1 MKPETEHQPERLD
14 LALRGTAIVMIAA
27 LLALLVAALIRWA
40 PLLPAAG
47 HGPRAVAGVLDLSGW
62 DFARDGL
69 VRLDGEW
76 AFYPGRLLAPEAFGP
91 DRQLGG
97 PPEPGAYVGVPEH
110 WERYRFAGSSAGA
123 QGYAT
128 FRLQIKLPPRSPD
141 VAREFGIKV
150 SNIKSAH
157 RMYVNGRIEGSS
169 GKPEAEAAATRGGNT
184 PYAAYFTL
192 AGNEADIVVQA
203 ANYELYTGGIT
214 QSLLFGEQ
222 VQIAT
227 YRFFLVGTD
236 LVGAVVLLLCGL
248 YLLCLFLM
256 RRKER
261 SWFYLG
267 LVCLGA
273 CLVFLVQQEKLLMA
287 FVPSLPYVWFT
298 KLQFWIGIPTFY
310 FLVRYTQTAYLL
322 PPGRWLQRSFAVA
335 VWAIGLFL
343 VVAPLPFATRVLQAG
358 LVVPAML
365 LLVYCLYLFAREAWR
380 RTPGAGYSLAGIV
393 GFIVAWCFYAAAEND
408 AAGVLTNALRLLFTL
423 SFVFSQLLLLS
434 RRFTRSFATVEQLTG
449 RLIAADKMKDEFLA
463 NTSHE
468 IKTPLHGIVNIGQSL
483 LEGASGELNRAQRDD
498 LALMVATGKR
508 LSALVRDILDLSR
521 LKEGELLLQIRPMAL
536 QPALRHV
543 FALHRHL
550 LEGKP
555 VRLQERLPKR
565 LPQVAGDEARVVQ
578 VLSNL
583 IGNAIKFTPAGEIVV
598 SATVQGQWV
607 TVEVRD
613 TGIGIAPDK
622 LESIFAMYE
631 QGGADMARE
640 YGGTGLGLGITRKLV
655 ELHGGTIRALS
666 EPGRGSAFRFTL
678 PVATRDETAA
688 EDEAEEAAETA
699 DEREPR
705 FAAFAEAAAAGA
717 AATRDGAAPAVLVA
731 DDDAANR
738 KALTNLLVMEGCAV
752 TAVSGGTAAIE
763 ALANDRG
770 FELVILD
777 GIMPGMS
784 GLDVCRHVRSRWSLT
799 ELPVLLLTAR
809 NRPEDLLAGFAA
821 GVNDFLAKPVDWEEL
836 RARIRTLL
844 QLKRSASE
852 LAESEL
858 ALLQAQLKPHFLF
871 NTLNTIMA
879 VGDVDPPAA
888 QQLLDRLSTYL
899 RTSFDFQNGEH
910 RVPLHKEMELIGA
923 YLFIEQARFGKR
935 VAAYIE
941 WDERLGNRL
950 VPPLL
955 LQPIVENAVRHG
967 VMKREDGGRIDIG
980 VCDDGRAIRVEIAD
994 NGVGMSAEAMERAT
1008 GQAPQGGRKSIGLIN
1023 IHRRLVRLYGEGL
1036 RIESEPGGGTR
1047 VSFQLPSMPDDTGR
1061 EG

>member
-1 MKPETEHQPERLD
+1 MKPETEHRPERLN
-14 LALRGTAIVMIAA
+14 LAQRVTAIALLAA
-27 LLALLVAALIRWA
+27 LLVLLAAALIRWA

-47 HGPRAVAGVLDLSGW
+47 HSPRAEAGVLDLRSW
-62 DFARDGL
+62 DFERDGL

-76 AFYPGRLLAPEAFGP
+76 AFYPGHLLAPEAFAPSVTQGV
-91 DRQLGG
+91 
-97 PPEPGAYVGVPEH
+97 PPAPETYATVPEH
-110 WERYRFAGSSAGA
+110 WERYRLAGSHFGV

-128 FRLQIKLPPRSPD
+128 FRLQIKLPTWNPD
-141 VAREFGIKV
+141 ARREFGIKI

-157 RMYVNGRIEGSS
+157 RLYVNGRIEGSS
-169 GKPEAEAAATRGGNT
+169 GQPAEGRTATRGGNT

-192 AGNEADIVVQA
+192 DGTEADIVVQV
-203 ANYELYTGGIT
+203 ANYQLYTGGIT

-222 VQIAT
+222 AQIAT
-227 YRFFLVGTD
+227 YRFFLVGID
-236 LVGAVVLLLCGL
+236 LVGAACLLLCGL

-256 RRKER
+256 RHKER
-261 SWFYLG
+261 SWYYLG

-287 FVPSLPYVWFT
+287 FAPSLPYAWIT
-298 KLQFWIGIPTFY
+298 KLQFGIGTPTFY
-310 FLVRYTQTAYLL
+310 FLVRYTQTAYSL
-322 PPGRWLQRSFAVA
+322 PTGRWLQRSFAIA
-335 VWAIGLFL
+335 VW
-343 VVAPLPFATRVLQAG
+343 VVV
-358 LVVPAML
+358 L
-365 LLVYCLYLFAREAWR
+365 LLVLAPLEVATLVLQTGFKLPAVLLLAYCLYLFARETWR
-380 RTPGAGYSLAGIV
+380 RTPGAAYSLASLI
-393 GFIVAWCFYAAAEND
+393 GFIVAWSFYVAAEND
-408 AAGVLTNALRLLFTL
+408 AAGFLTNALRLLFMFT
-423 SFVFSQLLLLS
+423 FVFSQLLLLS
-434 RRFTRSFATVEQLTG
+434 RRFTRSFATIEQLTD

-483 LEGASGELNRAQRDD
+483 LEGASGELSRAQRDD

-521 LKEGELLLQIRPMAL
+521 LKQGELLLQIRPMAL
-536 QPALRHV
+536 QPAVRHV

-555 VRLQERLPKR
+555 VRLSERLPERLPK
-565 LPQVAGDEARVVQ
+565 VYADEARIVQ
-578 VLSNL
+578 LLSNL
-583 IGNAIKFTPAGEIVV
+583 VGNAIKFTPAGEVVV
-598 SATVQGQWV
+598 SAAAQGQWV

-622 LESIFAMYE
+622 LESIFSMYE
-631 QGGADMARE
+631 QGGVDIARE
-640 YGGTGLGLGITRKLV
+640 YGGTGLGLGIARKLA
-655 ELHGGTIRALS
+655 ELHGGTIRVQS
-666 EPGRGSAFRFTL
+666 ELGSGAVFRFTL
-678 PVATRDETAA
+678 PVAAREESAA
-688 EDEAEEAAETA
+688 AGEAAVEEADEWS
-699 DEREPR
+699 DEREEPR
-705 FAAFAEAAAAGA
+705 FPANVEAAAS
-717 AATRDGAAPAVLVA
+717 RSGAAPAVLIA

-738 KALTNLLVMEGCAV
+738 KVLTNLLVMEGCAV
-752 TAVSGGTAAIE
+752 TAVSDGTAAIE
-763 ALANDRG
+763 ALATEREY
-770 FELVILD
+770 ELVILD

-784 GLDVCRHVRSRWSLT
+784 GLDVCRRIRSRWSLT
-799 ELPVLLLTAR
+799 EMPVLLLTAR

-858 ALLQAQLKPHFLF
+858 SLLQAQLKPHFLF

-910 RVPLHKEMELIGA
+910 LVPLHKEMELIRA

-935 VAAYIE
+935 VAAHVE
-941 WDERLGNRL
+941 WDERLGGRL

-967 VMKREDGGRIDIG
+967 VMKREEGGRIDIAVRG
-980 VCDDGRAIRVEIAD
+980 DGRTIRVEIAD
-994 NGVGMSAEAMERAT
+994 NGVGMSAEAIARAT
-1008 GQAPQGGRKSIGLIN
+1008 GRATQGGRNGIGLIH
-1023 IHRRLVRLYGEGL
+1023 IHRRLIRLYGQGL
-1036 RIESEPGGGTR
+1036 RIESGPGNGTR
-1047 VSFQLPSMPDDTGR
+1047 VSFQLPEMQGDTGR